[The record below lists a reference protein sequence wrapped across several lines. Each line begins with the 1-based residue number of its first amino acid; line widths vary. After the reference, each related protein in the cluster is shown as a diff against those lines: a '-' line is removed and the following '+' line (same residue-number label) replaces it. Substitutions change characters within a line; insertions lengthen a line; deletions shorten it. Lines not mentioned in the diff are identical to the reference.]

1 MAGKKKRLVYLAS
14 KYPRMGTSVTQTF
27 ENAQY
32 DAKSN
37 RTVYT
42 KDLDF
47 RFDEV
52 GNDVSNDKLGTFYY
66 IHIHDLDATKRYDP
80 DKKKEPVSLEEFVD
94 AIKSCLT
101 DSWDGGQL
109 FLVAHKDSKKDIK
122 DLVDKDI
129 LSKGKVLPELILE
142 KVVVNADP
150 FADLDPIIDDSEVE
164 SLDDIRQKAVKG
176 LENKKSK

>member
-1 MAGKKKRLVYLAS
+1 MAGNKKRLVYLAS

-27 ENAQY
+27 QNSQY

-52 GNDVSNDKLGTFYY
+52 GNDVSNDKLGVSYY
-66 IHIHDLDATKRYDP
+66 IHIHDLDATKRYDSE
-80 DKKKEPVSLEEFVD
+80 KKKEAVTLEEFLE
-94 AIKSCLT
+94 ATKTCLK
-101 DSWDGGQL
+101 DSWDGGHL
-109 FLVAHKDSKKDIK
+109 FIVAHKDSKKEIK
-122 DLVDKDI
+122 DLVDAGV

-142 KVVVNADP
+142 KVIVNADP
-150 FADLDPIIDDSEVE
+150 FADIDPIIDDSEVQ
-164 SLDDIRQKAVKG
+164 SLADIRSKAVKAA
-176 LENKKSK
+176 EEKKLK